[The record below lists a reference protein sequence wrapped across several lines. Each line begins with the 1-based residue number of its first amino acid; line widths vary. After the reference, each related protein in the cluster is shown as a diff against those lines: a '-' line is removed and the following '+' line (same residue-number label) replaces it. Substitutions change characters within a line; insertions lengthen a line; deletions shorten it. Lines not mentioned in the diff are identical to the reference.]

1 MIEVRGEKKICRLL
15 CLFSRMCDCVISI
28 YQLQRIVRLGMI
40 QLILGLSTQQL
51 QLATISTVVYMQDF
65 GLILLA

>member
-15 CLFSRMCDCVISI
+15 CLFSRMCGCVISI
-28 YQLQRIVRLGMI
+28 YQLQRIVRLGI
-40 QLILGLSTQQL
+40 QLILGLSTKQL